1 MLIHFDYDIFQM
13 INHLAA
19 SASVLNPLMKFLAE
33 DAEYLF
39 FAGVLIYWFL
49 RTDRNRRMT
58 FEALIA
64 ACIGLG
70 ISGLIGHFLYRD
82 RPFAAHTVI
91 QLIAHPAN
99 ASFPSDHALGAF
111 VIASTFWLYRWKEGI
126 LWLIL
131 GGLIALSRVWTGVHY
146 PSDVIAGAVIGNL
159 VALTV
164 HGVFKHSA
172 RLRTIETTIIRLYER
187 IEHKIWARKP
197 HVKSSK

>member
-1 MLIHFDYDIFQM
+1 MLSNLDYDIFQM
-13 INHLAA
+13 INHFAA
-19 SASVLNPLMKFLAE
+19 SVSVLNPVMKFLAE

-39 FAGVLIYWFL
+39 FAGVLLYWFI

-64 ACIGLG
+64 ACVGLG

-82 RPFAAHTVI
+82 RPFVTHTVI

-111 VIASTFWLYRWKEGI
+111 VIASTIWLYHKKTGI

-146 PSDVIAGAVIGNL
+146 PSDVIAGAVMGNL
-159 VALTV
+159 IALTV
-164 HGVFKHSA
+164 HGVFKYSA
-172 RLRTIETTIIRLYER
+172 RLRRIETTIIGIYEK
-187 IEHKIWARKP
+187 IEHKIWAKKP
-197 HVKSSK
+197 AVKSS

>member
-1 MLIHFDYDIFQM
+1 MLSNFDYDIFQM

-19 SASVLNPLMKFLAE
+19 SASVLNPLMKFLAK

-39 FAGVLIYWFL
+39 FLGVLIYWFI

-82 RPFAAHTVI
+82 RPFVTHTVI

-111 VIASTFWLYRWKEGI
+111 VIASTIWLYRKKEGI

-131 GGLIALSRVWTGVHY
+131 AGLIALSRVWTGVHY

-159 VALTV
+159 IALIV
-164 HGVFKHSA
+164 HGVFKYSG
-172 RLRTIETTIIRLYER
+172 RLRRIQTTIIHVYEK
-187 IEHKIWARKP
+187 IEHKIWAKKP
-197 HVKSSK
+197 NMNSSQ